1 MRNKRTKLFLIIG
14 SVPFIIG
21 TFSHSF
27 AIVKKDAQNL
37 SFLISAAPTKRLRF
51 YTGHDGSS
59 WSAFSDVIVP
69 EGESASLSSI
79 PTPSLSG
86 YTFKGWNINVPSS
99 SNYSVT
105 YSSTEVSNL
114 TINDDATF
122 YSILESNTDYAY
134 TNSSY
139 YQAYVDVEI
148 NTSSIG
154 ATVLG
159 KRYLGITGIPSPI
172 ADWNATRNLATS
184 SGIYKFVNEGGG
196 ANLYR
201 KVGFKPNNNWKGN
214 WGSGTP
220 AFFIHAWIDSSTS
233 TDVLMG
239 NSLTN
244 DKLYS
249 YIPATYQYL
258 LFVRN
263 DHNNTSIDWSN
274 RNQSGDLDLSN
285 SFMNSSH
292 YSASSIVLEMDGSAD
307 WNGWTKNNSK
317 WIS

>member
-1 MRNKRTKLFLIIG
+1 MIKRQNKLLIFLGLIPIMIG
-14 SVPFIIG
+14 SFCD
-21 TFSHSF
+21 SF
-27 AIVKKDAQNL
+27 ALVKKGVQNL
-37 SFLISAAPTKRLRF
+37 SFSISASPTKRLRF
-51 YTGHDGSS
+51 YTSHDGSS
-59 WSAFSDVIVP
+59 WSNYSDVVVQ
-69 EGESASLSSI
+69 EGDSASISSI
-79 PTPSLSG
+79 PSPSLSG
-86 YTFKGWNINVPSS
+86 YTFKGWNISVPSS
-99 SNYSVT
+99 TNYSVT
-105 YSSTEVSNL
+105 YTSTQISNL
-114 TINDDATF
+114 TINDDVTF
-122 YSILESNTDYAY
+122 YPILESNTDYAY
-134 TNSSY
+134 TNSTY
-139 YQAYVDVEI
+139 YEAYVDVEI

-154 ATVLG
+154 STVLG

-172 ADWNATRNLATS
+172 ADWNATRNLVTS

-201 KVGFKPNNNWKGN
+201 KVGFKPNSNWKGD

-220 AFFIHAWIDSSTS
+220 AFFIHAWIDSSTN
-233 TDVLMG
+233 TDVFMG

-263 DHNNTSIDWSN
+263 DHNNTSINWSN
-274 RNQSGDLDLSN
+274 CNQSGDLDLSK

-292 YSASSIVLEMDGSAD
+292 YSKSSIVLEMDGSAD
-307 WNGWTKNNSK
+307 WNGWSKNNSK